1 VIVPRPA
8 GVLAALVL
16 GVALVA
22 ASTLPLS
29 RRIIYNPTPSA
40 PVGWY
45 TVAPVDALQALD
57 IVLAWLPEGSAA
69 VADERQYLPRGV
81 PILKEIG
88 AREGQSVCVADGGVS
103 IDGMT
108 VAHARLRDGAGRAL
122 TAWKGCRLLAAGELF
137 LLSRSSEAS
146 FDSRYFGP
154 IMQDAVIG
162 KATPVWTW

>member
-1 VIVPRPA
+1 MTVLRPTIV
-8 GVLAALVL
+8 LTMLML
-16 GVALVA
+16 GVVLLA

-40 PVGWY
+40 PLGWY
-45 TVAPVDALQALD
+45 AINHAEALHVHD
-57 IVLAWLPEGSAA
+57 FVLARIPDDATTL
-69 VADERQYLPRGV
+69 ADERRYLSRGV

-88 AREGQSVCVADGGVS
+88 AREGQTVCVADGTVS

-108 VAHARLRDGAGRAL
+108 MAHARLRDGAGRAL
-122 TAWKGCRLLAAGELF
+122 TAWNGCRLLAAGELF

-154 IMQDAVIG
+154 IERDAVIG